1 MSFEEIENKQVNKIL
16 LFGKKIFPYLRSLT
30 GSGTYKTL
38 IEIQKHIPKL
48 KINFFKS
55 GSKVFDWTV
64 PPEWNIKEAY
74 LLDHNNKK
82 LLDIKNNNLHIV
94 NPSKKINQFL
104 TFGELKKN
112 LHYLKT
118 RPAAIPYV
126 TSYYKKNWGFC
137 LSYNYYKKLEK
148 YYSHKNSNKKIKVV
162 INSSFNPNGK
172 MNFGEVYIKGKF
184 KEEILISTNICHP
197 QMANNELSGPMC
209 SILLY
214 NYFKKKK
221 NLKSIRFVFLPET
234 IGSIAYLSKNLK
246 TLKKNVYGG
255 YVLSCIGDNRNY
267 TYLKTKNCKSNSDK
281 AALKT
286 IKDCRIKARIKS
298 FLIDR
303 GSDERQ
309 YNSPGID
316 LNIGGIMRTMFRDYR
331 EYHTSDDN
339 FNLVTSKGIQGGYNF
354 SKKIIELLINN
365 CIPIINTKC
374 EPMLSKKG
382 LYNTFGRSTY
392 DNFSRNILNILQCCD
407 GSMDTID
414 ISDRLKLD
422 INYVFKITNI
432 LSSKKLISFRFK

>member
-1 MSFEEIENKQVNKIL
+1 MNRENEEISKIYR
-16 LFGKKIFPYLRSLT
+16 FGKKIFPYLRSLT
-30 GSGTYKTL
+30 GPGTYKTL
-38 IEIQKHIPKL
+38 IEIQKQIPKL

-55 GSKVFDWTV
+55 GSKVFDWTI

-104 TFGELKKN
+104 TFNEIKKN
-112 LHYLKT
+112 LHYLKENPT
-118 RPAAIPYV
+118 AIPYI
-126 TSYYKKNWGFC
+126 TSYYKTTWGFC

-148 YYSHKNSNKKIKVV
+148 YYSHKKNSNKKIKVV

-172 MNFGEVYIKGKF
+172 MNFGEAYIKGKF

-209 SILLY
+209 AILLY
-214 NYFKKKK
+214 NYFKTKK
-221 NLKSIRFVFLPET
+221 NFKSIRFLFLPET

-246 TLKKNVYGG
+246 ILKKNVYGG

-267 TYLKTKNCKSNSDK
+267 TYLKTKNAESNSDK
-281 AALKT
+281 AALKI
-286 IKDCRIKARIKS
+286 IKDYRIKARIKS

-316 LNIGGIMRTMFRDYR
+316 LNIGGIMRTMYR
-331 EYHTSDDN
+331 EYKEYHTSDDD
-339 FNLVTSKGIQGGYNF
+339 FNLVTTKGIRGGYNF
-354 SKKIIELLINN
+354 SKKIIELLIKNY
-365 CIPIINTKC
+365 IPIVNTKC
-374 EPMLSKKG
+374 EPMLSKRG
-382 LYNTFGRSTY
+382 LYSFYGKNKS
-392 DNFSRNILNILQCCD
+392 DNLSRNILNVLQCCD
-407 GSMDTID
+407 GSMDTIE
-414 ISDRLKLD
+414 ISNRLNLD
-422 INYVFKITNI
+422 INSVFNITNI
-432 LSSKKLISFRFK
+432 LSSKKLISFRFR